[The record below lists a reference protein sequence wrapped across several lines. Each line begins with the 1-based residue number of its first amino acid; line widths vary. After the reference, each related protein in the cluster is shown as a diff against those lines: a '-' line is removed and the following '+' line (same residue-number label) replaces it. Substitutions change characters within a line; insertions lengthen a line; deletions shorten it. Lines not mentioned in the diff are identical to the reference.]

1 MPCVLDQTSIIH
13 QITQSIGYLIQHWKM
28 RTHIL
33 TLPLLSGLVSISTAA
48 NTESD
53 YLATVTLAPT
63 ASGAEAFDLEE
74 KRAECFQ
81 ACYET
86 YGNYKSCTRGGVFQ
100 CWCNESVDWV
110 EREED
115 CVWDI
120 CGPSAYNLYGTVWRR
135 VCETVTA
142 SASQTTETGSTSSDE
157 NVTSTSAETTRA
169 ETTSKAEASQAQAT
183 ENSTSGS
190 GSTIASSGTA
200 AATTSAESSSAWKMG
215 SSLCVSAT
223 FAIGAIY
230 LAGMAF

>member
-1 MPCVLDQTSIIH
+1 
-13 QITQSIGYLIQHWKM
+13 M
-28 RTHIL
+28 RPHFL

-86 YGNYKSCTRGGVFQ
+86 YGNYKSCTRGGVFE
-100 CWCNESVDWV
+100 CWCNDSDDWV

-120 CGPSAYNLYGTVWRR
+120 CGPSAYNLYGTVLRR

-142 SASQTTETGSTSSDE
+142 SARQATETVSTSSDE
-157 NVTSTSAETTRA
+157 KVTSTSAETTSRSAA
-169 ETTSKAEASQAQAT
+169 ETTSKAEASQAEAT
-183 ENSTSGS
+183 ETSTSGS
-190 GSTIASSGTA
+190 GSTTASSETA
-200 AATTSAESSSAWKMG
+200 AATTSAEPNSAWKGG
-215 SSLCVSAT
+215 SSLGVSA
-223 FAIGAIY
+223 AIGLGAVY
-230 LAGMAF
+230 LARVAF

>member
-1 MPCVLDQTSIIH
+1 
-13 QITQSIGYLIQHWKM
+13 M
-28 RTHIL
+28 RPHL
-33 TLPLLSGLVSISTAA
+33 FALPLLSGLVSISAAA

-142 SASQTTETGSTSSDE
+142 SASQATENGSASSGE
-157 NVTSTSAETTRA
+157 RVTPTSAETTSRSAA

-183 ENSTSGS
+183 ETSTSGS
-190 GSTIASSGTA
+190 DSTTASSETA
-200 AATTSAESSSAWKMG
+200 AATTSAEPNGASKMG
-215 SSLCVSAT
+215 SPLDVSAAL
-223 FAIGAIY
+223 AIGAVY
-230 LAGMAF
+230 LARMAL

>member
-1 MPCVLDQTSIIH
+1 
-13 QITQSIGYLIQHWKM
+13 M
-28 RTHIL
+28 RPHL
-33 TLPLLSGLVSISTAA
+33 FALPLLSGLVSISAAA

-120 CGPSAYNLYGTVWRR
+120 CGPSAYNLYATVLRR

-157 NVTSTSAETTRA
+157 KVASTFAEITSRSAA

-183 ENSTSGS
+183 ETSTSGS
-190 GSTIASSGTA
+190 DSTTTSSETA
-200 AATTSAESSSAWKMG
+200 AAATSSEPNSAWKMG
-215 SSLCVSAT
+215 SSLGVSAAL
-223 FAIGAIY
+223 AIGAVY
-230 LAGMAF
+230 LARMGF